1 MYIGKERRVST
12 MADRRIKTPMA
23 RWFGRRA
30 GFDKNYRQGML
41 YVADRRATPTEMH
54 IYQDKQSKERRIRI
68 ADRRVKTP
76 MARRLGGTRAGL
88 DNNYR
93 DDMPYVVIGADRRAK
108 TTETIDDMIAC
119 YATEPPN
126 PSDTAEL
133 LKKYREALITAYELG
148 KNIRETYGIVPPKV
162 IYNNVLASSVYLKEG
177 YQGVAVTISLTVK

>member
-1 MYIGKERRVST
+1 MNV
-12 MADRRIKTPMA
+12 
-23 RWFGRRA
+23 
-30 GFDKNYRQGML
+30 
-41 YVADRRATPTEMH
+41 
-54 IYQDKQSKERRIRI
+54 YQDKQGKLRVERRISTI

-76 MARRLGGTRAGL
+76 MARLGGTRAGL

-108 TTETIDDMIAC
+108 TTDDLTEGCPI
-119 YATEPPN
+119 EPPN

-177 YQGVAVTISLTVK
+177 YQGVAVTISLTVN

>member
-1 MYIGKERRVST
+1 MNV
-12 MADRRIKTPMA
+12 
-23 RWFGRRA
+23 
-30 GFDKNYRQGML
+30 
-41 YVADRRATPTEMH
+41 
-54 IYQDKQSKERRIRI
+54 YQDKQGKLRVERRISTI

-76 MARRLGGTRAGL
+76 MARLGGTRAGL

-108 TTETIDDMIAC
+108 TTNTDALTEGCPI
-119 YATEPPN
+119 EPPN

-177 YQGVAVTISLTVK
+177 YQGVAVTISLTVN

>member
-12 MADRRIKTPMA
+12 IADRRVKTPMA

-41 YVADRRATPTEMH
+41 YVADRRA
-54 IYQDKQSKERRIRI
+54 
-68 ADRRVKTP
+68 
-76 MARRLGGTRAGL
+76 
-88 DNNYR
+88 
-93 DDMPYVVIGADRRAK
+93 K

-126 PSDTAEL
+126 PSDTAKL

-148 KNIRETYGIVPPKV
+148 KKVKETYQIVPPKV
-162 IYNNVLASSVYLKEG
+162 VISSL
-177 YQGVAVTISLTVK
+177 VTIGLQVN

>member
-1 MYIGKERRVST
+1 MNV
-12 MADRRIKTPMA
+12 
-23 RWFGRRA
+23 
-30 GFDKNYRQGML
+30 
-41 YVADRRATPTEMH
+41 
-54 IYQDKQSKERRIRI
+54 YQDKQGKLRVERRISTI

-76 MARRLGGTRAGL
+76 MARLGGTRAGL
-88 DNNYR
+88 DNNYME
-93 DDMPYVVIGADRRAK
+93 DMPYVVIGADRRAK

-177 YQGVAVTISLTVK
+177 YQGVAVTISLTVN

>member
-12 MADRRIKTPMA
+12 
-23 RWFGRRA
+23 
-30 GFDKNYRQGML
+30 
-41 YVADRRATPTEMH
+41 
-54 IYQDKQSKERRIRI
+54 I

-76 MARRLGGTRAGL
+76 MARLGGTRAGL

-119 YATEPPN
+119 YATESPN

-148 KNIRETYGIVPPKV
+148 QNIRETYGIVPPKV

-177 YQGVAVTISLTVK
+177 YQGVAVTISLTVN